1 MQPIIQDN
9 DRVLERLAR
18 LADEVF
24 LMRQARNRHLPTD
37 LVGEPAW
44 DILLSL
50 YRHNSSAAVGDLCKW
65 SGVPETTA
73 GRWVAVLERKGLL
86 SRSQTTGEHSA
97 RLSLTCEGR
106 GALERSLEAMLLV
119 ARG

>member
-9 DRVLERLAR
+9 GKVLERLAR

-44 DILLSL
+44 DILLAL
-50 YRHNSSAAVGDLCKW
+50 YRHDSSAAVSDLCEW
-65 SGVPETTA
+65 SNLPESTA
-73 GRWVAVLERKGLL
+73 GRWVVVLQRRGFL
-86 SRSQTTGEHSA
+86 SRSQSTHNHSA
-97 RLSLTCEGR
+97 MLSLTPDGR
-106 GALERSLEAMLLV
+106 RAVERSLEAMLLV
-119 ARG
+119 ARR